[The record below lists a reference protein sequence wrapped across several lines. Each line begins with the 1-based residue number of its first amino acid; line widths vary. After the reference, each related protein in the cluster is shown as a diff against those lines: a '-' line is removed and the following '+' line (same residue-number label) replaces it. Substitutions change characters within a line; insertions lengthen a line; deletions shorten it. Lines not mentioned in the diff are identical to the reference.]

1 MAQKGLSLLCHFVI
15 FAFAF
20 AIVAQLVERWL
31 PKPKVA
37 GSCPVYRSQY
47 IRSLTR
53 VVMKRRTKRSLAA
66 SALFCSLFVINPVSA
81 QLSKNPD
88 KFLGNIT
95 TWGQMDYGA
104 EAYYTLWNQVTPENE
119 SKWGSVEGTKG
130 SYNFSGANNIFN
142 YAKNHNFTYKLHA
155 LVWGAQ
161 YPNWFNSEMPVED
174 RYNAIVKWF
183 DAVKRQ
189 FKTLPM
195 IDVVNEAVG
204 MHQQGNPL
212 MKESLGGGGITGYDW
227 LINAFEL
234 AYERWPDAILIYND
248 YNTFQFDTDAY
259 IDLVRTL
266 RDAGAPIDAY
276 GCQSHELKGFS
287 KSSLINVDTKIQN
300 ALKMPMYVTEYD
312 IQTEDDDAQLTDY
325 KAQIPYFWENDYC
338 AGITLW
344 GYIYGKTW
352 NEGTSGIIKYNDNTR
367 KNTDRKAMTWLREY
381 MDSDK
386 AKNAKSPFPGMKK
399 QISLYIKPAT
409 ISATKNEALPI
420 TVRARMVDQNV
431 KIDSIK
437 LYAKGKLVK
446 KMTQTPYVAEY
457 VPTTTGR
464 HDLKAIVYT
473 NDGKT
478 YEREGG
484 FTAYNPRSPFK
495 TINIP
500 GTLQAEDFDKGGEGL
515 TYHDDSKIEG
525 DASSYRSDNTGV
537 DIVAGNNG
545 RAIGYTNSGEWLE
558 YTVNVAETAT
568 YSYEAYVS
576 SGTDNSSFK
585 LSLLSDGGLIDLTDV
600 ITVPKTG
607 SDWNTYKTIGGQL
620 NTKLKEGK
628 NIIRISITSSS
639 CNIDKIVFSKVEFNN
654 DIQISMSTKP
664 RAPITVGSSTNIT
677 VSVQTDTTT
686 IADVKIYKD
695 GELVKTA
702 TRAPY
707 SYYFRPT
714 ERGIYNF
721 KAVATDTNG
730 GQSDIA
736 TYALKATSPYKSS
749 ALILPGIIQ
758 AENFDVGKEGFSF
771 HDSDD
776 TDEGKANYRTD
787 NGGVDIV
794 TGNGGYALGHTAKG
808 EWYEYT
814 VRVREAGPF
823 DVIATVSSGNSTS
836 SFIISEVIEET
847 VQDLC
852 KIDVPQTANNDWSKY
867 ETVPKAQESPIHLGY
882 FETGIHVLRI
892 TIDGAYCNI
901 DKIEVINDTS
911 DVKYITD
918 DDKKANGTRYNL
930 SGMPVDESYKGFVIM
945 NGKTLLQQ

>member
-1 MAQKGLSLLCHFVI
+1 MI
-15 FAFAF
+15 
-20 AIVAQLVERWL
+20 
-31 PKPKVA
+31 
-37 GSCPVYRSQY
+37 
-47 IRSLTR
+47 
-53 VVMKRRTKRSLAA
+53 RRTNYFSCRSLAA
-66 SALFCSLFVINPVSA
+66 TAFFCLLFVINPVSA

-95 TWGQMDYGA
+95 TWSQMDYGS

-130 SYNFSGANNIFN
+130 SYNFSGANNAFN
-142 YAKNHNFTYKLHA
+142 YAKNHNFTYKFHA

-161 YPNWFNSEMPVED
+161 YPNWFNSDMPVDD

-189 FKTLPM
+189 FNTLPL

-212 MKESLGGGGITGYDW
+212 MKESLGGGGLTGYDW
-227 LINAFEL
+227 LIKAFEM

-248 YNTFQFDTDAY
+248 YNTFQYDTDTY

-287 KSSLINVDTKIQN
+287 KSSLRDVDTKIQN
-300 ALKMPMYVTEYD
+300 ALKMPMFVTEYD
-312 IQTEDDDAQLTDY
+312 IQTEDDDAQLADY
-325 KAQIPYFWENDYC
+325 KNHIPYFWENDYC

-352 NEGTSGIIKYNDNTR
+352 NEGTSGIIKYNENTR

-420 TVRARMVDQNV
+420 TVRARMVNQNV

-464 HDLKAIVYT
+464 HDLKAVVYT

-515 TYHDDSKIEG
+515 TYHDDSNIEG

-537 DIVAGNNG
+537 DIVLGNSS

-558 YTVNVAETAT
+558 YTVNVAETGT

-585 LSLLSDGGLIDLTDV
+585 LSLLSDGSLIDLTDV

-628 NIIRISITSSS
+628 NIIRISITGSS

-654 DIQISMSTKP
+654 DIKISMTTNP
-664 RAPITVGSSTNIT
+664 RAPITAGSSTSLKI
-677 VSVQTDTTT
+677 SVQTDTTK
-686 IADVKIYKD
+686 ISNVKIYKD

-707 SYYFRPT
+707 SYFFRAT

-721 KAVATDTNG
+721 KVIATDTYG

-736 TYALKATSPYKSS
+736 TYALKATTPYNG
-749 ALILPGIIQ
+749 AIIVPGIIQ

-776 TDEGKANYRTD
+776 NDEGQAKYRTD

-794 TGNGGYALGHTAKG
+794 AGNGGYVLGHTAKG

-814 VRVREAGPF
+814 VKVREAGPL

-836 SFIISEVIEET
+836 SFTISEVIEET
-847 VQDLC
+847 VQELC
-852 KIDVPQTANNDWSKY
+852 KINVPQTGDNDWSKY
-867 ETVPKAQESPIHLGY
+867 TTVPQAQEGPIHLGY
-882 FETGIHVLRI
+882 FEAGIHVLRI

-901 DKIEVINDTS
+901 DKIEVTNDTS

-930 SGMPVDESYKGFVIM
+930 SGMPVDESYKGFVIID
-945 NGKTLLQQ
+945 GKTTLQQ

>member
-1 MAQKGLSLLCHFVI
+1 MI
-15 FAFAF
+15 
-20 AIVAQLVERWL
+20 
-31 PKPKVA
+31 
-37 GSCPVYRSQY
+37 
-47 IRSLTR
+47 
-53 VVMKRRTKRSLAA
+53 RTKYFLHRVLIVSV
-66 SALFCSLFVINPVSA
+66 LFCASFVTNPVNA
-81 QLSKNPD
+81 QLSQNPD

-95 TWGQMDYGA
+95 TWGQIDYGA
-104 EAYYTLWNQVTPENE
+104 EKYYTLWNQITPENE

-130 SYNFSGANNIFN
+130 AYNFSGADRIFN
-142 YAKNHNFTYKLHA
+142 YAKENNFTYKLHA

-161 YPNWFNSEMPVED
+161 YPNWFNSDLSVKE
-174 RYNAIVKWF
+174 RYNAIVSWF
-183 DAVKRQ
+183 DAVKRHYN
-189 FKTLPM
+189 TLPM
-195 IDVVNEAVG
+195 IDVINEAVG
-204 MHQQGNPL
+204 THQPGNSL
-212 MKESLGGGGITGYDW
+212 MKESLGGAGITGYDW
-227 LINAFEL
+227 LIKAFEL

-287 KSSLINVDTKIQN
+287 RSQLIDVDTKIQK

-312 IQTEDDDAQLTDY
+312 IQTEDDDAQLADY
-325 KAQIPYFWENDYC
+325 KNHIPYFWENDYC

-352 NEGTSGIIKYNDNTR
+352 NEATSGIIKFENN
-367 KNTDRKAMTWLREY
+367 KNTDRKAMTWLRDY
-381 MDSDK
+381 MASDK

-420 TVRARMVDQNV
+420 TVRARMVDQKI

-437 LYAKGKLVK
+437 LYAKGKLVA
-446 KMTQTPYVAEY
+446 KMTQTPYIAEY

-464 HDLKAIVYT
+464 YDLKAIVYT

-484 FTAYNPRSPFK
+484 FTVYNPRSPFT
-495 TINIP
+495 TINFP

-515 TYHDDSKIEG
+515 TYHDDSRVEG
-525 DASSYRSDNTGV
+525 DASYYRSDNSGV
-537 DIVAGNNG
+537 DIVEGNYSF
-545 RAIGYTNSGEWLE
+545 AIGYTNSGEWLE
-558 YTVNVAETAT
+558 YTVNVTEPGL

-576 SGTDNSSFK
+576 SGIDNSSFTM
-585 LSLLSDGGLIDLTDV
+585 SLLSDDGLIDLTDV
-600 ITVPKTG
+600 IAVPKTG
-607 SDWNTYKTIGGQL
+607 SDWNTYKAIGGQL
-620 NTKLKEGK
+620 NTKLKAGK
-628 NIIRISITSSS
+628 NIIRISITGSS
-639 CNIDKIVFSKVEFNN
+639 CNIDKIVFSKMEFND
-654 DIQISMSTKP
+654 DIKISMSTNP
-664 RAPITVGSSTNIT
+664 RAPITASSSTSLLI
-677 VSVQTDTTT
+677 SVQTETTT
-686 IADVKIYKD
+686 ISNVKIYKN

-702 TRAPY
+702 TKAPY
-707 SYYFRPT
+707 SYFFRPT

-721 KAVATDTNG
+721 KVIATDTNG

-736 TYALKATSPYKSS
+736 TYALKATTPYNNS
-749 ALILPGIIQ
+749 AIVIPGIIQ
-758 AENFDVGKEGFSF
+758 AENFDVGKEGFSY

-776 TDEGKANYRTD
+776 NDEGQAKYRTD

-794 TGNGGYALGHTAKG
+794 TCKGGYALGHTAKG

-814 VRVREAGPF
+814 VRIKEAGPL
-823 DVIATVSSGNSTS
+823 DVIATVSSGISTS

-847 VQDLC
+847 VHDLC
-852 KIDVPQTANNDWSKY
+852 KISVPQTGDNDWSKY
-867 ETVPKAQESPIHLGY
+867 ETVPQEGSIHLGY
-882 FETGIHVLRI
+882 FEKGIHVLRI

-911 DVKYITD
+911 DVKYITE

-930 SGMPVDESYKGFVIM
+930 SGLPVDESYKGFVIID
-945 NGKTLLQQ
+945 GKTMLQK

>member
-1 MAQKGLSLLCHFVI
+1 MVNFNPILFMI
-15 FAFAF
+15 
-20 AIVAQLVERWL
+20 
-31 PKPKVA
+31 
-37 GSCPVYRSQY
+37 
-47 IRSLTR
+47 
-53 VVMKRRTKRSLAA
+53 RTKYFLHRVLIVSV
-66 SALFCSLFVINPVSA
+66 LFCASFVTNPVNA
-81 QLSKNPD
+81 KLSQNPD

-95 TWGQMDYGA
+95 TWGQIDYGA
-104 EAYYTLWNQVTPENE
+104 EKYYTLWNQITPENE

-130 SYNFSGANNIFN
+130 SYNFSGADRIFN
-142 YAKNHNFTYKLHA
+142 YAKENNFTYKLHA

-161 YPNWFNSEMPVED
+161 YPNWFNSDLSVKE
-174 RYNAIVKWF
+174 RYNAIVSWF
-183 DAVKRQ
+183 DAVKRHYN
-189 FKTLPM
+189 TLPM
-195 IDVVNEAVG
+195 IDVINEAVG
-204 MHQQGNPL
+204 THQPGNSL
-212 MKESLGGGGITGYDW
+212 MKESLGGAGITGYDW
-227 LINAFEL
+227 LIKAFEL

-287 KSSLINVDTKIQN
+287 RSQLIDVDTKIQK

-312 IQTEDDDAQLTDY
+312 IQTEDDDAQLADY
-325 KAQIPYFWENDYC
+325 KNHIPYFWENDYC

-352 NEGTSGIIKYNDNTR
+352 NEGTSGIIKFENN
-367 KNTDRKAMTWLREY
+367 KNSDRKAMTWLRDY
-381 MDSDK
+381 MASDK

-420 TVRARMVDQNV
+420 TVRARMVDQKI

-437 LYAKGKLVK
+437 LYAKGKLVA
-446 KMTQTPYVAEY
+446 KMTQTPYIAEY

-464 HDLKAIVYT
+464 YDLKAIVYT

-484 FTAYNPRSPFK
+484 FTVYNPRSPFT

-515 TYHDDSKIEG
+515 TYHDDSRVEG
-525 DASSYRSDNTGV
+525 DASYYRSDNSGV
-537 DIVAGNNG
+537 DIVEGNYSF
-545 RAIGYTNSGEWLE
+545 AIGYTNSGEWLE
-558 YTVNVAETAT
+558 YTVNVTEPGL

-576 SGTDNSSFK
+576 SGIDNSSFTM
-585 LSLLSDGGLIDLTDV
+585 SLLSDDGLIDLTDV
-600 ITVPKTG
+600 IAVPKTG
-607 SDWNTYKTIGGQL
+607 SDWNTYKAIGGQL
-620 NTKLKEGK
+620 NTKLKAGK
-628 NIIRISITSSS
+628 NIIRISITGSS
-639 CNIDKIVFSKVEFNN
+639 CNIDKIVFSKMEFND
-654 DIQISMSTKP
+654 DIKISMSTNP
-664 RAPITVGSSTNIT
+664 RAPITASSSTSLLI
-677 VSVQTDTTT
+677 SVQTETTT
-686 IADVKIYKD
+686 ISNVKIYKN

-702 TRAPY
+702 TKAPY
-707 SYYFRPT
+707 SYFFRPT

-721 KAVATDTNG
+721 KVIATDTNG

-736 TYALKATSPYKSS
+736 TYSLKATTPYNGT
-749 ALILPGIIQ
+749 LMIPGIIQ
-758 AENFDVGKEGFSF
+758 AENFDVGKEGFSY

-776 TDEGKANYRTD
+776 NDEGQAKYRTD

-814 VRVREAGPF
+814 VRIKEAGPL
-823 DVIATVSSGNSTS
+823 DVIATVSSGISTS

-847 VQDLC
+847 VHDLC
-852 KIDVPQTANNDWSKY
+852 KISVPQTGDNDWSKY
-867 ETVPKAQESPIHLGY
+867 ETVPQEGSIHLGY
-882 FETGIHVLRI
+882 FEKGIHVLRI

-930 SGMPVDESYKGFVIM
+930 SGLPVDESYKGFVIID
-945 NGKTLLQQ
+945 GKTTLQK